1 MFDEDGSLDPFL
13 KFLLCAVVLL
23 GVAKTLWAWLTDDV
37 ARWFS
42 VDVWHWIT
50 GFPWWSGLSVG
61 ALLALV
67 MLIRRASADGGVV
80 YAEPY
85 EPVEDPE
92 PVVLTYR
99 MKQLSAMT
107 PTGFEH
113 ACAEMLARDGFHRPL
128 RVGGA
133 GDLGADVVA
142 YDDENRKLVL
152 QCKKYARPVGSKEV
166 QRFNGTARP
175 EHGADLALIIG
186 LNGFTQPAIDFAQ
199 RHNLTLIGR
208 HELKRW
214 AHGEHLYSVLTQQN
228 STA

>member
-13 KFLLCAVVLL
+13 KFLLCTVVLL

-37 ARWFS
+37 ARWFTF
-42 VDVWHWIT
+42 DVWQWMTEH
-50 GFPWWSGLSVG
+50 PWWSGLSLGVM
-61 ALLALV
+61 LALV
-67 MLIRRASADGGVV
+67 TLIRRATAGGGVV

-85 EPVEDPE
+85 EPAEDPE
-92 PVVLTYR
+92 PAVLTYR

-107 PTGFEH
+107 PTEFEQ
-113 ACAEMLARDGFHRPL
+113 ACAEMLARDGFDRPL

-166 QRFNGTARP
+166 QTFNGTARP

-208 HELKRW
+208 YELKRW
-214 AHGEHLYSVLTQQN
+214 AHGEHLYSVLIQQN